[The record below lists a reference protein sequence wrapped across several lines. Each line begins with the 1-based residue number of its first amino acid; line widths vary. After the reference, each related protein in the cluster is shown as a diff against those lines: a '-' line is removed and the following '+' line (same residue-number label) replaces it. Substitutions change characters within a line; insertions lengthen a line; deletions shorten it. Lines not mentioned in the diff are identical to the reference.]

1 MEPLSLQM
9 KVPLNSSKINHPNIP
24 AGICVINK
32 VMFPNVPMKVIIYPR
47 FIHKCGCHFQ
57 QVKDEIMEE
66 FQVGETVVNINWYN
80 KRLDVIKNIDKKGII
95 ELSNGN
101 KYKPNGH
108 SVNKRRGDMLTDNI
122 RKASP
127 EEIETLKQKSIFLK
141 NRNALI
147 EDLTVI
153 LHILQRSSGENVIP
167 INSIQENVS
176 FKVGY
181 ENLQDIKNLDAMLK
195 EYIQKFTQPTPTNEE

>member
-1 MEPLSLQM
+1 
-9 KVPLNSSKINHPNIP
+9 
-24 AGICVINK
+24 
-32 VMFPNVPMKVIIYPR
+32 
-47 FIHKCGCHFQ
+47 
-57 QVKDEIMEE
+57 MEE
-66 FQVGETVVNINWYN
+66 FQVGETVVNINWHN
-80 KRLDVIKNIDKKGII
+80 KILGVIKNIDKKGII

-101 KYKPNGH
+101 KYKPNGN